1 MKEKISLF
9 IHNLIVYDYI
19 LFSTA
24 FGLFL
29 LFIIL
34 AIVLRRKLVLAL
46 FLIILS
52 FAILLLAPTL
62 GYKYMHAFLFKNSLI
77 LQSQQKLSF
86 TEAVVV
92 KGTLRNDSK
101 FDFSS
106 CEITASAYKVSSN
119 KYKNYIYP
127 FKPFQNMSILEE
139 QIPMGTKRDFKIII
153 EPFTYLGDYN
163 ISLGAD
169 CN

>member
-1 MKEKISLF
+1 
-9 IHNLIVYDYI
+9 
-19 LFSTA
+19 
-24 FGLFL
+24 
-29 LFIIL
+29 
-34 AIVLRRKLVLAL
+34 
-46 FLIILS
+46 
-52 FAILLLAPTL
+52 
-62 GYKYMHAFLFKNSLI
+62 KYMHAFLFKNSLI